1 MVQPIWKERITLTR
15 SILNKIGRE
24 FIRFLRPDFYGER
37 EKLWMER
44 EEISHFE
51 EIFFFFLLM
60 GERSLET
67 DDGNY
72 IIGSERAVG
81 AGG

>member
-1 MVQPIWKERITLTR
+1 MESARNCGWNERKSVTSR
-15 SILNKIGRE
+15 K
-24 FIRFLRPDFYGER
+24 
-37 EKLWMER
+37 
-44 EEISHFE
+44 
-51 EIFFFFLLM
+51 FFFFSLLM

>member
-1 MVQPIWKERITLTR
+1 
-15 SILNKIGRE
+15 
-24 FIRFLRPDFYGER
+24 
-37 EKLWMER
+37 MER